1 MLFLNFFV
9 KLKEEEKYCTSNRV
23 GPSEKLKMMEAGPK
37 AHGLFHCEPVVKIE
51 PPEDV
56 KDIKTSDPDLDF
68 FVNHS
73 NSTSSSQTPSIWPYL
88 LKTVR

>member
-1 MLFLNFFV
+1 
-9 KLKEEEKYCTSNRV
+9 
-23 GPSEKLKMMEAGPK
+23 MMEAGPK
-37 AHGLFHCEPVVKIE
+37 AHGLFHCGPVVKIE

-56 KDIKTSDPDLDF
+56 KDIKTTHSDPDLDF